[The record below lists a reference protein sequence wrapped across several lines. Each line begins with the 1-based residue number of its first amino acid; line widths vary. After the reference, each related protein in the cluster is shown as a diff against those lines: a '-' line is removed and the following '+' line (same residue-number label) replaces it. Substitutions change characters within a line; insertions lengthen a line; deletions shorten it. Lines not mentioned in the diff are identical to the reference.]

1 MTMNTDAASPF
12 PHLFSPWRLGELQLR
27 NRIAFASMFSARAR
41 VGEVTPELI
50 QFYVNRA
57 AGGAALIVTEPV
69 TALRHVL
76 AFGAQVAVHQRKDL
90 GGLRRWADA
99 VHEHDSYLVAQLQE
113 PGRGDVRP
121 QRKAYSFSS
130 SSLPDDLS
138 WTVPHALSVLEID
151 AIREDFVA
159 AAVLLQRAGFDGV
172 EISSGH
178 GHLYHQFLSPWMNER
193 TDAYGGDRTNRVR
206 ALAELIDGIRAACGE
221 RFLIGARI
229 PGNDGIPGSI
239 DWQESGLITDALT
252 RACRLSYLN
261 FVQGSQAWTLHQH
274 VPDMHMARGTYVEPI
289 GRLRAFTNG
298 VPVASTGRIT
308 EAVQA
313 ETLLAAAQA
322 DFVML
327 GRTLLADPAW
337 PLKAAANRDGDI
349 RKCVSCNNC
358 WGEVVHHGRPLGCDN
373 NPRVGKADEVDW
385 RPRRVDLSRRITV
398 VGGGI
403 AGLEAAWVAAAR
415 GHRVTLFSQS
425 AELGGKARLYA
436 SLPGCEAVSSI
447 VDYQIIAG
455 RRAKVRL
462 ELSCEATVADI
473 VSTNPDSVVMATGG
487 EMRWPHQLP
496 QAWRDGDLVPDLW
509 ATIRMLH
516 RLKPNTSGVAV
527 LYDFDGTDVTYSVAE
542 ALSHRFDR
550 VVILNPVESLAR
562 DEALVKRQSIYHRL
576 QVRRIDIRPW
586 VEPSAASNLE
596 EGRIVARNVMTGDES
611 AINDVSFFTFATPR
625 RPRDQL
631 AHALKSSGVETHVI
645 GDALLPRSTMITI
658 REAHDL
664 GERLLSTM
672 PAASPMSALTT

>member
-1 MTMNTDAASPF
+1 MSANDQSLF
-12 PHLFSPWRLGELQLR
+12 PHLFTPLQLGELRLR

-41 VGEVTPELI
+41 AGEVTPELI

-76 AFGAQVAVHQRKDL
+76 AFGAQVAVYQRKDL
-90 GGLRRWADA
+90 SGLCRWVDA

-130 SSLPDDLS
+130 SALPDDLS
-138 WTVPHALSVLEID
+138 WTVPHALSIPEID
-151 AIREDFVA
+151 AIRDDFTA
-159 AAVLLQRAGFDGV
+159 AALLLQKAGFDGI
-172 EISSGH
+172 EISAGH
-178 GHLYHQFLSPWMNER
+178 GHLYHQFLSPWMNNR
-193 TDAYGGDRTNRVR
+193 TDAYGGERANRIR
-206 ALAELIDGIRAACGE
+206 ALAELIDGLRAACGE

-229 PGNDGIPGSI
+229 PGNDGVVGSI
-239 DWQESGLITDALT
+239 DWAEGGHIADALT
-252 RACRLSYLN
+252 RACRLNYLN

-289 GRLRAFTNG
+289 GHLRAFTNG

-337 PLKAAANRDGDI
+337 PLKTRSNRGGDI
-349 RKCVSCNNC
+349 RLCVSCNNC
-358 WGEVVHHGRPLGCDN
+358 WGEVVHHGRPLACDN

-385 RPRRVDLSRRITV
+385 RPARVNTSRRITV

-415 GHRVTLFSQS
+415 GHRVTVFSQS
-425 AELGGKARLYA
+425 AELGGKGRLYA

-447 VDYQIIAG
+447 FDYQITAAL
-455 RRAKVRL
+455 RAKVRF
-462 ELSCEATVADI
+462 ELACEATLTDI
-473 VSTNPDSVVMATGG
+473 TATHPEAVVIATGG
-487 EMRWPHQLP
+487 EMLWPPQLP
-496 QAWRDGDLVPDLW
+496 AEWRGGDLIPDLW
-509 ATIRMLH
+509 ATIRMLD
-516 RLKPNTSGVAV
+516 RFKTKADGVAV

-542 ALSHRFDR
+542 TLSYRFDR

-562 DEALVKRQSIYHRL
+562 DEALVKRQAIYHRL
-576 QVRRIDIRPW
+576 QRRRIEIRAW
-586 VEPSAASNLE
+586 SEPSAASNFE
-596 EGRIVARNVMTGDES
+596 EGRIVAKNVMTGEES
-611 AINDVSFFTFATPR
+611 PIDDVSFFTFATPR
-625 RPRDQL
+625 RPRDGLSQ
-631 AHALKSSGVETHVI
+631 ALKGTGIETHII

-664 GERLLSTM
+664 GERLLSTA
-672 PAASPMSALTT
+672 PTSAPMAALTP